1 MHALFIVILDALE
14 ILRDIIIVW
23 AIMSWLINF
32 NVINLHNP
40 VVRSIWNV
48 LSAITAPVM
57 RPIQKIVP
65 SLGGV
70 DISPIIAFLLIR
82 FIEVLIADNMFRF
95 V

>member
-14 ILRDIIIVW
+14 ILRYIIIVW
-23 AIMSWLINF
+23 AIMSWLISF

-40 VVRSIWNV
+40 VVRTIWDV
-48 LSAITAPVM
+48 LNAITAPVM

-65 SLGGV
+65 TLGSV
-70 DISPIIAFLLIR
+70 DVSPIIAFLRIR
-82 FIEVLIADNMFRF
+82 FVEVLIVDNMYRF